1 MRNKNKKNE
10 NICHKN
16 GKEKNEENNL
26 KIDEEE
32 IDLDEKYDSANNFCL
47 FDDENLNKIMK
58 NMNLSINNSEK
69 RENKNKNNSSFSYF
83 REKKER
89 KMSYKNKKN
98 YQKLKKVIE
107 NLEEYNNL
115 RLIENNFKKWKQIK
129 NEDHNMNEENDI
141 NDNSEEN
148 EYEKNVTISEACR
161 GLSDV
166 ILDFKIY
173 LVKYALKN
181 KMNNKEV

>member
-10 NICHKN
+10 NNICHKN

-83 REKKER
+83 REKKR
-89 KMSYKNKKN
+89 KKN
-98 YQKLKKVIE
+98 ELQK
-107 NLEEYNNL
+107 
-115 RLIENNFKKWKQIK
+115 
-129 NEDHNMNEENDI
+129 
-141 NDNSEEN
+141 
-148 EYEKNVTISEACR
+148 
-161 GLSDV
+161 
-166 ILDFKIY
+166 
-173 LVKYALKN
+173 
-181 KMNNKEV
+181 